1 MASTTAMPL
10 PLRASASNR
19 FLRVFMNHLATAAA
33 VGSTILVMAPLIAI
47 FAYLLFMGA
56 SSLNLAFFT
65 QVPKPV
71 GEAGGGMAN
80 SILGSGILLAIASL
94 MGVPIGIAGGIYIA
108 EFGRNK
114 RLANMVRFTADV
126 LNGVP
131 SIVMGIAIYTLIV
144 VPQKHFSA
152 LAGGVAL
159 GIMMI
164 PTITRTTEE
173 MLLMVPLNVREAALG
188 LGVPNWRSV
197 LSITLRT
204 ASPGVITGC
213 MLAFARVAGETA
225 PLLFTAFGNQFWSTS
240 VNQPIAALPLQIFV
254 YALSPYDEW
263 HRLAWAGAL
272 VLIVLIVVS
281 VALVRYV
288 RARSFER
295 GKLVGVAIEV
305 SDLNAWY
312 GTNHTLQS
320 ISLKIPANHATALI
334 GPSGCGKSTFVRCL
348 NRMHETNPIGR
359 VTGTVRV
366 GPTDIYAQTSPVEV
380 RRRIGMVFQRPNP
393 FPTMSIYD
401 NVASGLRLN
410 GFRNRKV
417 LDEVVERSLQQ
428 AALWDEVKNDLK
440 KKSGASLSGGQQQR
454 LCIARALAVDPEV
467 MLMDEPA
474 SALDPVSTAKI
485 EDLIFQLKTQYT
497 IVIVTHNMQQAA
509 RVAENTGFF
518 LNGKLVEF
526 DATHKIFTNPTDKRT
541 EDYITGRFG

>member
-1 MASTTAMPL
+1 MASTVMPP
-10 PLRASASNR
+10 PLRAGASNR
-19 FLRVFMNHLATAAA
+19 FMRVLVNHLATVAA

-47 FAYLLFMGA
+47 FAYLLFKGA

-65 QVPKPV
+65 QIPKPV
-71 GEAGGGMAN
+71 GEVGGGMAN

-131 SIVMGIAIYTLIV
+131 SIVMGITVYTLLV
-144 VPQKHFSA
+144 AGRGFSA
-152 LAGGVAL
+152 LSGGVAL

-225 PLLFTAFGNQFWSTS
+225 PLLFTAFGNQYWSTS
-240 VNQPIAALPLQIFV
+240 LNQPIAALPLQIYV

-288 RARSFER
+288 AGR
-295 GKLVGVAIEV
+295 GV
-305 SDLNAWY
+305 
-312 GTNHTLQS
+312 
-320 ISLKIPANHATALI
+320 LK
-334 GPSGCGKSTFVRCL
+334 
-348 NRMHETNPIGR
+348 
-359 VTGTVRV
+359 
-366 GPTDIYAQTSPVEV
+366 
-380 RRRIGMVFQRPNP
+380 
-393 FPTMSIYD
+393 
-401 NVASGLRLN
+401 
-410 GFRNRKV
+410 
-417 LDEVVERSLQQ
+417 
-428 AALWDEVKNDLK
+428 
-440 KKSGASLSGGQQQR
+440 GAS
-454 LCIARALAVDPEV
+454 
-467 MLMDEPA
+467 
-474 SALDPVSTAKI
+474 
-485 EDLIFQLKTQYT
+485 
-497 IVIVTHNMQQAA
+497 
-509 RVAENTGFF
+509 
-518 LNGKLVEF
+518 
-526 DATHKIFTNPTDKRT
+526 
-541 EDYITGRFG
+541 